1 MKKPKGFLHL
11 KYEISVGRHD
21 KTSPVVATGNLAMI
35 VIWVIIENLLAVRAL
50 VDGSHAA
57 KLSEAAP
64 TDVLLDAQHQEI
76 VSTRFQAEVVG
87 FPGISALWALDARLI
102 AILVPSHHSLGFLTL
117 LGWLSIIVVIVV
129 FELLR
134 VGESLKSLHYD
145 LESFGGNL

>member
-87 FPGISALWALDARLI
+87 FPGISALWALDACLI
-102 AILVPSHHSLGFLTL
+102 AILVPNL
-117 LGWLSIIVVIVV
+117 LGSIDSDHDSGSSRMPNPCTSHRLS
-129 FELLR
+129 R
-134 VGESLKSLHYD
+134 
-145 LESFGGNL
+145 